1 MKAIITGASG
11 FLGRNLLQYLSKLDC
26 ELYTLGR
33 NKVGQ
38 YKHYN
43 IEEKINKDSIEK
55 AITQI
60 KPDYI
65 FHLAGNVVTNNIF
78 NSFAVNTFIAAQIL
92 QSLTENNLDY
102 STKVVIIGTAA
113 EYGLI
118 NPNNL
123 PVSESRSTRPINL
136 YGKSKL
142 AQTEIA
148 LSWQNNNKKLFV
160 LRPFNIIGPGMP
172 SHLALGNFMNQIS
185 SMKKNDILKTGN
197 LDTARDF
204 IDVRDAVKIIW
215 HLADNENAYGEIINL
230 CSGKSIHLIKLV
242 EKMIKLSRKDIKI
255 KTTKQLKR
263 KHDMKDHYGDNQKLM
278 ELLNGYD
285 FISWEDS
292 IINMTKSYA

>member
-1 MKAIITGASG
+1 MKAMITGASG
-11 FLGRNLLQYLSKLDC
+11 FLGRHFLQYLSKLDC

-33 NKVGQ
+33 KRVDQ
-38 YKHYN
+38 YQHYYL
-43 IEEKINKDSIEK
+43 EGKTNKDSIKE
-55 AITQI
+55 AITKI
-60 KPDYI
+60 KPNYI
-65 FHLAGNVVTNNIF
+65 FHLAGNVVTQNVF
-78 NSFAVNTFIAAQIL
+78 NSFSTNAFFAAQIL
-92 QSLTENNLDY
+92 QSLTENNLDS

-118 NPNNL
+118 NTSNL
-123 PVSESRSTRPINL
+123 PVSESHSTMPITL

-148 LSWQNNNKKLFV
+148 ISWQKYSKKLSV

-185 SMKKNDILKTGN
+185 SIKENGIMKTGN

-230 CSGKSIHLIKLV
+230 CSGKSIKVIKMI
-242 EKMIKLSRKDIKI
+242 EKMIEISKKDIKI
-255 KTTKQLKR
+255 QTSNHLKR
-263 KHDMKDHYGDNQKLM
+263 TNDMKDHYGDNQKLM
-278 ELLNGYD
+278 GLLNGYD
-285 FISWEDS
+285 FISWEES
-292 IINMTKSYA
+292 IINMSQSYA